1 MTVQILQ
8 AQFPGDLP
16 LAQELFQAYADSL
29 GVDLGFQKFDEE
41 LAGLPGA
48 YAPPQGRL
56 LLARMAGEAVGCVA
70 LKPLQKHVCEMK
82 RLFIYPA
89 YRKEGAGRLLAEAII
104 GEARAIGYRSMLL
117 DSLPSM
123 QAAQGLYGKLGF
135 REIPAYYE
143 TPVQG
148 TTFMKLQLT
157 AP

>member
-8 AQFPGDLP
+8 AKIPGDLP
-16 LAQELFQAYADSL
+16 LVRELFQAYASPL
-29 GVDLGFQKFDEE
+29 GVDMGVQKFDEE
-41 LAGLPGA
+41 LAGLPGS
-48 YAPPQGRL
+48 YAPPHGRL
-56 LLARMAGEAVGCVA
+56 LLARMAREAVGCVA
-70 LKPLQKHVCEMK
+70 LKPLEKHVFEMK

-89 YRKEGAGRLLAEAII
+89 HRKGGAGRLLAEAII

-123 QAAQGLYGKLGF
+123 RAAQGLYGKLGF

-148 TTFMKLQLT
+148 TTFMKLRLT